1 MHHTHARLVCG
12 IAQAVEVRAKRAIAA
27 GEELYADYG
36 KDPRSLGYLG

>member
-1 MHHTHARLVCG
+1 LLAHGAACG
-12 IAQAVEVRAKRAIAA
+12 AQAVEVRAARALAA